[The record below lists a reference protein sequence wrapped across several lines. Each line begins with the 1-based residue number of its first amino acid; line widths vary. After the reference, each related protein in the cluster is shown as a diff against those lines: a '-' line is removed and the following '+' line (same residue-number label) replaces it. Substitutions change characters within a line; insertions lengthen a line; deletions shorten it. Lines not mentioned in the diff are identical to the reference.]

1 MPPETTRRRRSTLA
15 ANPVLVG
22 AVTTLVVVTA
32 VFLSWGANQGLPFV
46 PSYEFRVVAPT
57 GARLVVGNDVRE
69 GGERIGVVR
78 DVEVVRTPRG
88 SRAEVTLAIDAGA
101 GPLPEDST
109 VLVRPRSALGLKHVD
124 VVRGRARATL
134 PAGATI
140 PVDAGAVPPELDE
153 FFSIFDEPTRE
164 DVRTNLTT
172 GGPGFAGR
180 GVDLNRTLAALPQLL
195 GDLVPVMRT
204 LSDPETDLRGFVREL
219 ADAARVVRPVA
230 EDLAG
235 GFRSGAQVFEAV
247 SRDPQA
253 LRETIAES
261 PATLQ
266 AGIDSFGEQRPLLR
280 QLASISDELQGT
292 AREIRASAPTLGR
305 ALGAGTAVL
314 PDTPAFNERLE
325 TTFSSL
331 RELAGAPTTNL
342 TLAGL
347 GSTLETLNPT
357 LRWVG
362 PHITVCNSWNLWWT
376 FLSDHLNEQ
385 VPTGTLQRIQ
395 VKLADP
401 AQPNSPQLFG
411 ATLPANGGPLAS
423 PLGELT
429 GQPAYYHEQH
439 YGRAVDEEGNADCES
454 GQRGYPNRLTNDALV
469 PSSFQIATA
478 SRTPGDQ
485 GPTATGKP
493 RVPEA
498 QTFAAE
504 PEGLSPPAL
513 P

>member
-1 MPPETTRRRRSTLA
+1 MRRRRASIA
-15 ANPVLVG
+15 ANPILVG
-22 AVTTLVVVTA
+22 AVTVLVTVTA
-32 VFLSWGANQGLPFV
+32 VFLAYNANSGLPFV
-46 PSYEFRVVAPT
+46 PSYEFKVIAPSS
-57 GARLVVGNDVRE
+57 ARLVPGNDVRE
-69 GGERIGVVR
+69 GGERIGAVKEIKVVS
-78 DVEVVRTPRG
+78 TPEGRK
-88 SRAEVTLAIDAGA
+88 AEITLNIDEASS
-101 GPLPEDST
+101 PLPEDSR
-109 VLVRPRSALGLKHVD
+109 VLIRPRSTLGLKYVD
-124 VVRGRARATL
+124 LLRGESTRTL
-134 PAGATI
+134 AQGDAI
-140 PVDAGAVPPELDE
+140 RVDQTSVPPELDE

-172 GGPGFAGR
+172 GGSGFAGR

-362 PHITVCNSWNLWWT
+362 PHITVCNYWNSWWT
-376 FLSDHLNEQ
+376 YLSDHINEQ
-385 VPTGTLQRIQ
+385 VPSGTLQRIQ
-395 VKLADP
+395 VKLSSP
-401 AQPNSPQLFG
+401 FQPNGPAVFS
-411 ATLPANGGPLAS
+411 AKEPANGDPL
-423 PLGELT
+423 PDPPTNELT
-429 GQPAYYHEQH
+429 GGAAFFHAQP

-454 GQRGYPNRLTNDALV
+454 GQRGYPNRLTNDAV
-469 PSSFQIATA
+469 IPPQFNIATSA
-478 SRTPGDQ
+478 RTPGNQ
-485 GPTATGKP
+485 GATFTGKP
-493 RVPEA
+493 RVPEG
-498 QTFAAE
+498 QTFSAE
-504 PEGLSPPAL
+504 PEGLAPKVVGTP
-513 P
+513 